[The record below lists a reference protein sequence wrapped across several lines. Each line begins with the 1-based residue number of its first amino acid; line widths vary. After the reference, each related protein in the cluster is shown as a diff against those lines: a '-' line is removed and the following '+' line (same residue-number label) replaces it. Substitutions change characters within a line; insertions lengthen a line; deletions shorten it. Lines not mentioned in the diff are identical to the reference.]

1 MYGTSQ
7 GYVEGCC
14 GSSCSNIG
22 YSQLESIAA
31 SQPSFNHDS
40 EFAYNPNSSSPVQS
54 PVNYSISAFN
64 NPSYSFASPSPAIN
78 FFSYNP
84 TNTLPS
90 LSYKNSSLTYHLF
103 QSQINYN
110 FIPDNFLKPGN
121 WGMFVGKAEE
131 IREHIE
137 QAFELMFHEEF
148 PKDVKVSVLDEEQ
161 FHKLAPHPGTLGLS
175 INRRKQ
181 GLMSE
186 IFVRN
191 DFLARVLLTV
201 GHEFGHVLTET
212 LDNSHDEE
220 AKAYAFSLA
229 WMKVIKENDI
239 AGLKSTIVTENP
251 ADNGLHNVAFFFVEK
266 MMKGGKRVW
275 EIYQELIHKNLSCN
289 PLEMPICA

>member
-7 GYVEGCC
+7 YSEGCGGNC
-14 GSSCSNIG
+14 GSVG
-22 YSQLESIAA
+22 YSKLESIAA
-31 SQPSFNHDS
+31 SQPINHDS
-40 EFAYNPNSSSPVQS
+40 EYAYRPNLSSPI
-54 PVNYSISAFN
+54 NYSISAIN
-64 NPSYSFASPSPAIN
+64 TPNYSFVSSSPVMNS
-78 FFSYNP
+78 FSYNP

-90 LSYKNSSLTYHLF
+90 LSYKNSFLTYNLF
-103 QSQINYN
+103 QPQANYN

-131 IREHIE
+131 VREHIE

-148 PKDVKVSVLDEEQ
+148 PKEVKVSVLDEEK
-161 FHKLAPHPGTLGLS
+161 FRKLAPHPGTLGLS

-201 GHEFGHVLTET
+201 GHELGHVLTAS
-212 LDNSHDEE
+212 LDNAQDEE

-229 WMKVIKENDI
+229 WMKIIKENNI
-239 AGLKSTIVTENP
+239 AGLKNTIVTESP

-266 MMKGGKRVW
+266 LMKRGKRVW
-275 EIYQELIHKNLSCN
+275 DIYQDIISRKLSCV
-289 PLEMPICA
+289 AG

>member
-7 GYVEGCC
+7 YSGGCS
-14 GSSCSNIG
+14 GSSCGSVG
-22 YSQLESIAA
+22 YSRLESIAE
-31 SQPSFNHDS
+31 SSPSFNHDS
-40 EFAYNPNSSSPVQS
+40 EFVYNPNISPPVQS
-54 PVNYSISAFN
+54 PVNYSISAIN
-64 NPSYSFASPSPAIN
+64 TLNYSFASSSPATN

-84 TNTLPS
+84 INNFPS
-90 LSYKNSSLTYHLF
+90 LPYKNNSLTYNLF
-103 QSQINYN
+103 HPQANYN
-110 FIPDNFLKPGN
+110 FIPDNFLKLGD

-161 FHKLAPHPGTLGLS
+161 FRKLAPHSGTLGLS

-186 IFVRN
+186 IFVKN

-201 GHEFGHVLTET
+201 GHELGHVLTET
-212 LDNSHDEE
+212 LESSHDEE

-229 WMKVIKENDI
+229 WIKVIKENDI
-239 AGLKSTIVTENP
+239 AGLKSAIVTESP

-266 MMKGGKRVW
+266 MMKRGKRVW
-275 EIYQELIHKNLSCN
+275 DIYQELIKFRTSVKETLLLAS
-289 PLEMPICA
+289 